1 MAQTGPI
8 DTSFPY
14 GDISRMVKHN
24 HMQIMALF
32 QIYLDSP
39 HGSRQAIQEQIL
51 RQLASH
57 LDTEKNLLFQEIRRL
72 GPQSRMIVGEAELEN
87 EEIKAMILELQHSE
101 GDDDQARDDFVENM
115 RQSTRFLFMTEERDL
130 LPLIARS

>member
-8 DTSFPY
+8 VTSFPY

-32 QIYLDSP
+32 QVYLGSP
-39 HGSRQAIQEQIL
+39 HDSRQAIQELIL

-57 LDTEKNLLFQEIRRL
+57 LDREKELLFQEIRRL
-72 GPQSRMIVGEAELEN
+72 GPQGGMIVREAELET
-87 EEIKAMILELQHSE
+87 KKSRL
-101 GDDDQARDDFVENM
+101 
-115 RQSTRFLFMTEERDL
+115 
-130 LPLIARS
+130 